1 MRPPDG
7 PGPPRCPGNEKF
19 GFWFICAHAQP
30 VPSATYLRTGEPAA
44 QSASGGEPHGAGREE
59 STTKPAN
66 GWGKHGGGAALENAS
81 RFPVSHSRDG
91 GRPPVTFQ
99 MSRRTTLGLHSQM
112 A

>member
-1 MRPPDG
+1 MRNSVSG
-7 PGPPRCPGNEKF
+7 SFARTRNLSRLQRIYELANRRLSPRAAESPTVQAAKR
-19 GFWFICAHAQP
+19 
-30 VPSATYLRTGEPAA
+30 VLPSR
-44 QSASGGEPHGAGREE
+44 Q
-59 STTKPAN
+59 N